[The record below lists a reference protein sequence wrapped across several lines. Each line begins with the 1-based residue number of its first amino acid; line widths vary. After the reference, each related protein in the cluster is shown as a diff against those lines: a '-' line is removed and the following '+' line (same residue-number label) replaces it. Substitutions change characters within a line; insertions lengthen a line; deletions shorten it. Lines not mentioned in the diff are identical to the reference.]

1 VPGHSLTLVN
11 HGHGTTRLQ
20 AFLRATAA
28 GGREAVRVD
37 PFEAYFDPSDEM
49 KYLNYAIPN
58 DGAEPSAEAVEE
70 LRAAFRARSRLPRL
84 EWIAEAA
91 PLVADAV
98 GRAGMREELATP
110 LMACSRS
117 ELRGPAV
124 DAEIARV
131 SAADALEALNVQ
143 RVAFGQ
149 EPVDHAGE
157 RGSRTMLA
165 RIDGRVVAAAGWAA
179 VIGGVSEIV
188 GVATAEA
195 FRGRGLA
202 GALTAAA
209 TEAAFREGA
218 ELCVLSPGDETAQ
231 RVYARAGFS
240 RVATM
245 LHWSDAPG

>member
-1 VPGHSLTLVN
+1 MSDLL
-11 HGHGTTRLQ
+11 GTTRLQ

-28 GGREAVRVD
+28 AGREAVRVD
-37 PFEAYFDPSDEM
+37 PFAAYFNATDEL
-49 KYLNYAIPN
+49 KYLNYAVPD
-58 DGAEPSAEAVEE
+58 DGANPSLDAIER

-91 PLVADAV
+91 PAVAAALAA
-98 GRAGMREELATP
+98 AGMREELATP
-110 LMACSRS
+110 LMACTRA
-117 ELRGPAV
+117 ELHTPHV

-131 SAADALEALNVQ
+131 SADEALEVHNVQ

-149 EPVDHAGE
+149 EPVEETSEGE
-157 RGSRTMLA
+157 LRTVLA
-165 RIDGRVVAAAGWAA
+165 RIGGRVVAAAGWTA

-188 GVATAEA
+188 GVATAEP

-209 TEAAFREGA
+209 AEAAFRDGA
-218 ELCVLSPGDETAQ
+218 DLCVLSPGNETAQ
-231 RVYARAGFS
+231 RVYARAGFG

-245 LHWSDAPG
+245 LHWSDAAHAGLAPIE

>member
-1 VPGHSLTLVN
+1 MNDH
-11 HGHGTTRLQ
+11 HGIAQLQ
-20 AFLRATAA
+20 AFLRATAT

-37 PFEAYFDPSDEM
+37 PFEAYFDPRDEM
-49 KYLNYAIPN
+49 KYLNYAIP
-58 DGAEPSAEAVEE
+58 DDRAEPSIEAVDA
-70 LRAAFRARSRLPRL
+70 LRSVFRARSRLPRL

-91 PLVADAV
+91 PSVAGAV
-98 GRAGMREELATP
+98 ERAGMREELAAP
-110 LMACSRS
+110 LMACTRA

-124 DAEIARV
+124 ETAITRA
-131 SAADALEALNVQ
+131 SAADALDVLNVQ

-149 EPVDHAGE
+149 APVEDAGE
-157 RGSRTMLA
+157 RSDRAMLA
-165 RIDGRVVAAAGWAA
+165 RIDGRVAAVAGWTA

-188 GVATAEA
+188 GVATAEP

-218 ELCVLSPGDETAQ
+218 ELCVLSPGDDAAQ

-245 LHWSDAPG
+245 LHWSDTPGP